1 MAAHNLYMRS
11 AGVPVIIIDVV
22 KACTR
27 FDLLPLDTVN
37 PLPHFPRSPNDIS
50 FKLLLLQLSAVMVR
64 CCRLCPLLRN
74 YAAPLL
80 NEPTRCLLLQPN

>member
-27 FDLLPLDTVN
+27 FDLLPLDTVKSFTTFS
-37 PLPHFPRSPNDIS
+37 PLTQRH
-50 FKLLLLQLSAVMVR
+50 
-64 CCRLCPLLRN
+64 
-74 YAAPLL
+74 
-80 NEPTRCLLLQPN
+80 